1 MGKDLKVKLE
11 NRPGTLAALG
21 EVLGKAGVNI
31 EGMCGPC
38 EGDKVV
44 HVLVDDVKTAKAA
57 LKEAGIEVL
66 GKSDVLVLDVNDE
79 PGVLG
84 GICRRLSDAGVNIN
98 FFYVATGTRIVLGVD
113 GLQRKSG
120 DEDEFVRSIQ
130 EGEPRLIRVLFPE
143 DVRRGRSGSR

>member
-11 NRPGTLAALG
+11 NRPGTLAELG
-21 EVLGKAGVNI
+21 EALGKAGVNI

-38 EGDKVV
+38 EGDEVA
-44 HVLVDDVKTAKAA
+44 HVLVDDIASAKAA

-66 GKSDVLVLDVNDE
+66 GKSDVLILDVTDE

-84 GICRRLSDAGVNIN
+84 GICRRLSDAGVNID

-113 GLQRKSG
+113 DK
-120 DEDEFVRSIQ
+120 EKAKAAV
-130 EGEPRLIRVLFPE
+130 
-143 DVRRGRSGSR
+143 

>member
-11 NRPGTLAALG
+11 NRQGTLAELG

-38 EGDKVV
+38 EGDEVA
-44 HVLVDDVKTAKAA
+44 HVLVDDVKAAKAA

-66 GKSDVLVLDVNDE
+66 GKSPVLVLDVNDK

-84 GICRRLSDAGVNIN
+84 GICRKLSSAGVNIDY
-98 FFYVATGTRIVLGVD
+98 FYVATGTRIVLGVD
-113 GLQRKSG
+113 DIEKAKATL
-120 DEDEFVRSIQ
+120 
-130 EGEPRLIRVLFPE
+130 
-143 DVRRGRSGSR
+143 

>member
-113 GLQRKSG
+113 DK
-120 DEDEFVRSIQ
+120 EKAKAAI
-130 EGEPRLIRVLFPE
+130 
-143 DVRRGRSGSR
+143 

>member
-11 NRPGTLAALG
+11 NRPGTLAELG

-38 EGDKVV
+38 EGDEIV
-44 HVLVDDVKTAKAA
+44 HVLVKDAKAAKAA

-66 GKSDVLVLDVNDE
+66 EKSKVLVLDVVDE

-84 GICRRLSDAGVNIN
+84 SVCRKLSEAGVNIE

-113 GLQRKSG
+113 DIEKAKAA
-120 DEDEFVRSIQ
+120 V
-130 EGEPRLIRVLFPE
+130 
-143 DVRRGRSGSR
+143 